1 MNKEIKIKK
10 ANFQSFYICI
20 FQLLSLLKTTLSNIP
35 FLKNISFTEGEREQ
49 WVYISQKNEQKLMLQ
64 AALMPNSYKV
74 ASRLF
79 CMLRKCRWLV
89 LSHHRAGCTSTLP
102 GGWILLQLLL
112 HLLQQ
117 WVQCGGQSGGGVA
130 LNGAQQA
137 EERLLAET
145 TLLHSAH
152 QRLQRRAAG
161 ICLLAA
167 ATHNL
172 VAQQHD
178 TRLVVT
184 VCSYSAATLAK
195 GFSASSDTIQIH
207 IVVRWSVCQQLSH
220 SEMLMILFKISLRLL
235 VLNTNTKH

>member
-1 MNKEIKIKK
+1 
-10 ANFQSFYICI
+10 
-20 FQLLSLLKTTLSNIP
+20 
-35 FLKNISFTEGEREQ
+35 
-49 WVYISQKNEQKLMLQ
+49 MLQ

-74 ASRLF
+74 F

-89 LSHHRAGCTSTLP
+89 LSHHRAGCTSTLS
-102 GGWILLQLLL
+102 GGWILPQLLL

-117 WVQCGGQSGGGVA
+117 WVQCGGQTGGGIA

-178 TRLVVT
+178 TRLVT
-184 VCSYSAATLAK
+184 VCSCSAAALAK

-207 IVVRWSVCQQLSH
+207 ILVRWSVCQQLWRSD
-220 SEMLMILFKISLRLL
+220 MLIILSKIQKNDVYIHDPT
-235 VLNTNTKH
+235 VLNTYCYYPKQRLDLNLMIY